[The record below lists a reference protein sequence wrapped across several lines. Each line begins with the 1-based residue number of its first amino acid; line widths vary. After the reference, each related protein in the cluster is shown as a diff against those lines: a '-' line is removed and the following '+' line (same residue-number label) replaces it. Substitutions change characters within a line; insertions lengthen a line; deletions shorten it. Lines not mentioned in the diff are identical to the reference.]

1 MVYKRFLGLA
11 LGLLFVMNAI
21 WGSCAYD
28 YHGIYISCHLLSFD
42 GKKTLLEFI
51 LSLFDFVL

>member
-51 LSLFDFVL
+51 